1 MPFKVNC
8 RELKILNINLPIEED
23 VKDGVST

>member
-1 MPFKVNC
+1 MPSKVNY
-8 RELKILNINLPIEED
+8 REFKILNINLPIEED